1 MKKLI
6 CLIGLVALGLPPV
19 SVQAAAPTLSD
30 LLQIQQSV
38 NTACL
43 VRGQG
48 RARMLCRCTAVVVSN
63 KLAAEA
69 TIDYQEQAEAMFEQS
84 FEYCMSH
91 EDRGFVSS
99 TAKLYQS
106 KPAVEESLK
115 GNEKNLKLRSDD

>member
-1 MKKLI
+1 MKKFLCSI
-6 CLIGLVALGLPPV
+6 STIVVILSSL
-19 SVQAAAPTLSD
+19 SVQAAAPTLSE

-63 KLAAEA
+63 KLAVEG
-69 TIDYQEQAEAMFEQS
+69 TVGYQEQAETLYEQS
-84 FEYCMSH
+84 FEYCMAQ
-91 EDRGFVSS
+91 EDRGFVSG

-106 KPAVEESLK
+106 KTAVEESLK
-115 GNEKNLKLRSDD
+115 GNDTKPDTTER

>member
-1 MKKLI
+1 MKKFI
-6 CLIGLVALGLPPV
+6 CLIGLLAAGLPPM
-19 SVQAAAPTLSD
+19 SAQAATPTLSE

-63 KLAAEA
+63 KLAAEGTA
-69 TIDYQEQAEAMFEQS
+69 DYQEQAEALYEQS
-84 FEYCMSH
+84 FEYCMAH

-99 TAKLYQS
+99 TSKLYQS
-106 KPAVEESLK
+106 KTAVEESLK
-115 GNEKNLKLRSDD
+115 GNDTKPDTTER

>member
-1 MKKLI
+1 MKKFFCLFGLI
-6 CLIGLVALGLPPV
+6 AACLLPV
-19 SVQAAAPTLSD
+19 SVHAATPTLNE

-38 NTACL
+38 NTTCL

-63 KLAAEA
+63 KLAAEG
-69 TIDYQEQAEAMFEQS
+69 TVGYQEQAETLFEQS

-91 EDRGFVSS
+91 EDSGFVSS

-106 KPAVEESLK
+106 NTAVEESLK
-115 GNEKNLKLRSDD
+115 GNDTKPDTTKR

>member
-1 MKKLI
+1 MKKFLCSI
-6 CLIGLVALGLPPV
+6 STIVVILSSL
-19 SVQAAAPTLSD
+19 SVQAAAPTLSE

-63 KLAAEA
+63 KLAVEG
-69 TIDYQEQAEAMFEQS
+69 TVGYQEQAETLYEQS
-84 FEYCMSH
+84 FEYCMAH
-91 EDRGFVSS
+91 EDRGFVSG

-106 KPAVEESLK
+106 KTAVEESLK
-115 GNEKNLKLRSDD
+115 GNDTKPDTTER

>member
-1 MKKLI
+1 MKKFLCSI
-6 CLIGLVALGLPPV
+6 STIVVILSSL
-19 SVQAAAPTLSD
+19 SVQAAAPTLSE

-63 KLAAEA
+63 KLAVEG
-69 TIDYQEQAEAMFEQS
+69 TVGYQEQAETLYEQS
-84 FEYCMSH
+84 FEYCMAH

-106 KPAVEESLK
+106 KKAVEESLK
-115 GNEKNLKLRSDD
+115 GNDTKPDTTER